1 MPPLP
6 IGGRVWSLEIDFQNV
21 GPKID
26 QKMRAPEIGV
36 AGPRVHTVTH

>member
-1 MPPLP
+1 MRDRLQAKGALFGP
-6 IGGRVWSLEIDFQNV
+6 
-21 GPKID
+21 PKID